1 MTTADS
7 RLPRLP
13 ALDGLRGIAVTWV
26 IYHNAA
32 ILELP
37 RNTHWTLQ
45 PAAWPLR
52 LFDHFAQTGWAG
64 VHLFFVL
71 SGFLITRILL
81 ASRESTVYFRAFFF
95 RRVVRIFPLYYLAL
109 AAVLLLL
116 PHTPSA
122 PRALLDT
129 QQHQLPLWV
138 FLCNWFQPFG
148 VAVFG
153 LTHFWSLAVEEQFY
167 AVWPLAVR
175 YLRSASLLW
184 LAAVLCL
191 AALGIRH
198 LMVAHGVDREVTYQ
212 FTICRMD
219 ALLAG
224 AMVALACHV
233 PRTRERVARARAWLL
248 PLALLIVI
256 AGAIPTRGYE
266 LTLPATQVVGYTT
279 LGAGF
284 ALLIARLVVGGTPG
298 PLRFLEWGWLRSLG
312 KYSYAMY
319 VIHYPLDRYLFHPML
334 QREYGGVPPPG
345 VEALYGTG
353 LLVLSYCLGYLSY
366 VLIERRFLRLG
377 HSSTATT

>member
-7 RLPRLP
+7 RLQRLL
-13 ALDGLRGIAVTWV
+13 ALDGLRGIAVIWV
-26 IYHNAA
+26 IYHNAE

-37 RNTHWTLQ
+37 RNTVWALH

-81 ASRESTVYFRAFFF
+81 ASRESRVYFREFFF

-109 AAVLLLL
+109 VVVLLLL
-116 PHTPSA
+116 AHTQFA
-122 PRALLDT
+122 PAALVDT
-129 QQHQLPLWV
+129 QRHQFSLWV

-175 YLRSASLLW
+175 YLRITSLLW
-184 LAAVLCL
+184 LAIALCVV
-191 AALGIRH
+191 ALVIRQV
-198 LMVAHGVDREVTYQ
+198 MVAHGVDREVTYQ
-212 FTICRMD
+212 FTVCRMD

-233 PRTRERVARARAWLL
+233 PQLRDRLARAGHWLL
-248 PLALLIVI
+248 PLALLFVV

-266 LTLPATQVVGYTT
+266 LTLPVTQVVGYTT

-284 ALLIARLVVGGTPG
+284 ALLIARLVVGDTPYL
-298 PLRFLEWGWLRSLG
+298 LRFLESDWLRSVG

-319 VIHYPLDRYLFHPML
+319 VVHYPLDRYLFHPML
-334 QREYGGVPPPG
+334 QREYGDVPPPG
-345 VEALYGTG
+345 LEALYGTA
-353 LLVLSYCLGYLSY
+353 LVVLSYVLGYLSY